1 LKQSQ
6 HVARNVEADMRI
18 SIVICLLS
26 IGVVSSCQRK
36 SANLAAAAAVPT
48 TPAQDTVAWAQARY
62 DGSVFDTIHF
72 ASDSARNA
80 RGADVFRW
88 ACASCHGPGGKG
100 NGGAV
105 VNGVTLRP
113 PSFVEPG
120 WRFAHDEDGLR
131 RKIFVGNTQGM
142 PHWGLRHTQPRDI
155 LAVEK
160 YILEGLRGAQ

>member
-1 LKQSQ
+1 
-6 HVARNVEADMRI
+6 MRI

-26 IGVVSSCQRK
+26 IGAVVSCQRQDGGR
-36 SANLAAAAAVPT
+36 AADTRVPT
-48 TPAQDTVAWAQARY
+48 TPAQDTVAWAEARY
-62 DGSVFDTIHF
+62 ASSVFDTIQF
-72 ASDSARNA
+72 PSDSARRA
-80 RGADVFRW
+80 RGGDVFRW

-100 NGGAV
+100 DGEAV
-105 VNGVTLRP
+105 LKGVVVRP

-142 PHWGLRHTQPRDI
+142 PHWGLRYTQPRDI